1 MDAGLSNGR
10 LRRIGAVAGVETLE
24 LMRDRASLVLIFLL
38 PIFQILLYGYAISL
52 EPRHVTLAVATDE
65 PRLVDPALD
74 AIASTPVLTLL
85 KPVGPAGSAEKAVK
99 DRRAQVGVEVGRDPQ
114 TRAVQVRIIADGG
127 DPAEVRPALGVLQT
141 GLWKNVA
148 EVYAQDQTPEVEV
161 RWMGDPK
168 AADAWMIAPGLIGMI
183 VMMTMLFLGALTLV
197 RERERGSW
205 ETLLAT
211 PVRPSEALTGKLAP
225 YLVIGL
231 MQTAMMLVI
240 IHVLFHVPLPPSTL
254 ALLAATPLFAG
265 SYLILGFA
273 ISAIVQT
280 QIQSVQ
286 AAVFC
291 YLPSLMLSG
300 FMFPF
305 NGMPRWAQW
314 IGEALPLTHYI
325 RATRDVL
332 LRGAPASAIWSEMA
346 PVTAFGAVAAVAAI
360 ACYRRRLD

>member
-1 MDAGLSNGR
+1 M
-10 LRRIGAVAGVETLE
+10 RRIGAVARVETLE

-52 EPRHVTLAVATDE
+52 EPRHVTLAIATDE
-65 PRLVDPALD
+65 PQLVDQAVGE
-74 AIASTPVLTLL
+74 IQETKVLTLL
-85 KPVGPAGSAEKAVK
+85 KPIGPAGSAEQAVK
-99 DRRAQVGVEVGRDPQ
+99 DGRAQIGVEVGRDPQ
-114 TRAVQVRIIADGG
+114 THGVAVRIIADSG
-127 DPAEVRPALGVLQT
+127 DPSEVRPALGVLQI
-141 GLWKNVA
+141 GLWRNVA
-148 EVYAQDQTPEVEV
+148 EVYAQDQAPEVSTTWL
-161 RWMGDPK
+161 RNPN
-168 AADAWMIAPGLIGMI
+168 AADAWQIAPGLIGMI
-183 VMMTMLFLGALTLV
+183 VMVTMLFLGALTLV

-211 PVRPSEALTGKLAP
+211 PVRPSEALVGKLSP
-225 YLVIGL
+225 YLVVAL
-231 MQTAMMLVI
+231 LQAVLLLAI
-240 IHVLFHVPLPPSTL
+240 IHVLFRVPLPVSTL
-254 ALLAATPLFAG
+254 ALLAATPIFAG
-265 SYLILGFA
+265 AYLILGFA
-273 ISAIVQT
+273 ISAVART

-314 IGEALPLTHYI
+314 IGEALPLTHFI

-332 LRGAPASAIWSEMA
+332 LRGAPAAAIWPQMV
-346 PVTAFGAVAAVAAI
+346 PVIGFGAVAAVVAI

>member
-1 MDAGLSNGR
+1 LDAR
-10 LRRIGAVAGVETLE
+10 LRRIGAVARVEALE

-52 EPRHVTLAVATDE
+52 EPKHVTLAVATDE
-65 PRLVDPALD
+65 PRLVDQAID
-74 AIASTPVLTLL
+74 AAETTPVLTLL
-85 KPVGPAGSAEKAVK
+85 KPVGPAGSAEQAVK
-99 DRRAQVGVEVGRDPQ
+99 DGRAQVGVEVGRDPQ
-114 TRAVQVRIIADGG
+114 THGVQVRIIADSG
-127 DPAEVRPALGVLQT
+127 DPSEVRPALAVLQV
-141 GLWKNVA
+141 GLWRNVA
-148 EVYAQDQTPEVEV
+148 EVYAQDQTPEVSTEWL
-161 RWMGDPK
+161 RNPK
-168 AADAWMIAPGLIGMI
+168 AGDAWLIAPGLIGMI
-183 VMMTMLFLGALTLV
+183 VMVTMLFLGALTLV

-211 PVRPSEALTGKLAP
+211 PVRPSEALVGKLSP
-225 YLVIGL
+225 YLVVALFQAL
-231 MQTAMMLVI
+231 MLLGI
-240 IHVLFHVPLPPSTL
+240 IHVLFHVPLPPATW
-254 ALLAATPLFAG
+254 ALLAATPIFAG
-265 SYLILGFA
+265 AYLILGFA
-273 ISAIVQT
+273 ISAVART

-314 IGEALPLTHYI
+314 VGEALPLTHFI

-332 LRGAPASAIWSEMA
+332 LRGEPAAAIWPNMA
-346 PVTAFGAVAAVAAI
+346 PVVGFGAVAAAVAI

>member
-1 MDAGLSNGR
+1 MTRSSG
-10 LRRIGAVAGVETLE
+10 LRRIGAVARVETLE

-38 PIFQILLYGYAISL
+38 PVFQILLYGYAISL

-65 PRLVDPALD
+65 PRLVDPALQ
-74 AIASTPVLTLL
+74 AIADTPVLTLV
-85 KPVGPAGSAEKAVK
+85 KPVGPGGSAERAVK
-99 DRRAQVGVEVGRDPQ
+99 DGRAQVGVEVDRDPD
-114 TRAVQVRIIADGG
+114 THGVRVRIIADSG
-127 DPAEVRPALGVLQT
+127 DPAQVRPALAVLQV
-141 GLWKNVA
+141 GLWKTVA
-148 EVYAQDQTPEVEV
+148 DIYAQDQSPEVSV
-161 RWMGDPK
+161 RWLGDPK
-168 AADAWMIAPGLIGMI
+168 AADSWMIAPGLIGMI
-183 VMMTMLFLGALTLV
+183 VMVTMLFLGSLTLV

-211 PVRPSEALTGKLAP
+211 PVRPAEALVGKLAP

-231 MQTAMMLVI
+231 LQTVMMLACVRL
-240 IHVLFHVPLPPSTL
+240 LFQVPLPPATL
-254 ALLAATPLFAG
+254 ALVAATPIFAG
-265 SYLILGFA
+265 AYLILGFA
-273 ISAIVQT
+273 ISAVVHT

-286 AAVFC
+286 TAVFC

-305 NGMPRWAQW
+305 NGMPRWAQL

-332 LRGAPASAIWSEMA
+332 LRGAPASALWGEMA
-346 PVTAFGAVAAVAAI
+346 PIAAFGAVAAVVAI